1 MPLFVGLGRQLVQA
15 FWLPLPEAARVR
27 LTPSEAP
34 RVRREIAGA
43 RRILAAARRSDPG
56 PGRDLL
62 ALEAL
67 RVWLAATARADVPW
81 SIAKPEPE
89 PEPEPEPSTAE
100 APARPRLPDADPPA
114 AIAEREAAVRAAA
127 VRLGAS
133 ALGAPLAVRRGLDHA
148 GRPGPEPPTGPEA
161 FRDLIAACEWMDL
174 LVDARSPR
182 ERALRAELAAI
193 LGWPRGAV
201 IAGVAVLLLVTS
213 VALAPRNLALG
224 KTVTASSICGAT
236 PAPPVG
242 RRPAGRL
249 DRLVDG
255 VTVEGA
261 MSRVEW
267 AHGNYAACT
276 ELELHPWITVDLGG
290 DHAIDEVVVYNRADC
305 CWGVDDTPIEIQ
317 ISGDNRTFVTVASRT
332 QPFTDDFPWRASFA
346 TRRGR
351 YVRLYN
357 PVNLP
362 KNLVLAEIE
371 VHGR

>member
-1 MPLFVGLGRQLVQA
+1 MPLFVGLGRQMVQA
-15 FWLPLPEAARVR
+15 FWLPLPEAARVIV
-27 LTPSEAP
+27 PASEAP
-34 RVRREIAGA
+34 RVRRELASA
-43 RRILAAARRSDPG
+43 RLLLASARRSDPG

-67 RVWLAATARADVPW
+67 RIWLAVAAHADVLRPM
-81 SIAKPEPE
+81 AYPEPATE
-89 PEPEPEPSTAE
+89 PAE
-100 APARPRLPDADPPA
+100 VPARPRPPA
-114 AIAEREAAVRAAA
+114 RDAAARAAA
-127 VRLGAS
+127 VRLGAAAS
-133 ALGAPLAVRRGLDHA
+133 GAPLAVRQGLDHA
-148 GRPGPEPPTGPEA
+148 GRPDAEPPTNPDA
-161 FRDLIAACEWMDL
+161 FRDLAAACEWMDL
-174 LVDARSPR
+174 LIDARSPR

-193 LGWPRGAV
+193 LAWPRGAV
-201 IAGVAVLLLVTS
+201 IAGVAVLLLVAW

-242 RRPAGRL
+242 RRAAGRL

-267 AHGNYAACT
+267 SHGNFAACT

-290 DHAIDEVVVYNRADC
+290 DHAIHEVVVYNRADC

-317 ISGDNRTFVTVASRT
+317 ISLDNRTFVTVASRT
-332 QPFTDDFPWRASFA
+332 EPFTDDFPWRASFA